1 MSFQICATRILKQEL
16 TSLTHP
22 TGQFGP
28 LIQSVRWAKSRFKP
42 IAKSKQFYV
51 REPTPQDPEE
61 HKRLK
66 FLNNEYSTH
75 LRALRTHFLKEITER
90 PKRTQTQNTSEDL
103 RQLLLENDK
112 WNAQVAQE
120 READMARLAEFD
132 AEKKK
137 LRSERYQ
144 QYRLDRMIK
153 AEEKFLAELENPFIS
168 LEDLDKEI
176 AHAIDSKVNYNFAID
191 KKGNLYKEEEPKLLE
206 EEPENTKSE

>member
-22 TGQFGP
+22 TGQVGP
-28 LIQSVRWAKSRFKP
+28 LIQSIRWVKPRYKP

-61 HKRLK
+61 QKRLK
-66 FLNNEYSTH
+66 FLNNEYSTY
-75 LRALRTHFLKEITER
+75 LRALRTHFLNEIRER
-90 PKRTQTQNTSEDL
+90 PKITHNQNRSEDF

-120 READMARLAEFD
+120 READMARLSELD
-132 AEKKK
+132 AERKK
-137 LRSERYQ
+137 LKSESYQ
-144 QYRLDRMIK
+144 QYRLDRMIE
-153 AEEKFLAELENPFIS
+153 AEKKFSAELEKPFIS
-168 LEDLDKEI
+168 LQDLDKEI
-176 AHAIDSKVNYNFAID
+176 ALAIDSKVNYNFAID

-206 EEPENTKSE
+206 EKPENTKSE